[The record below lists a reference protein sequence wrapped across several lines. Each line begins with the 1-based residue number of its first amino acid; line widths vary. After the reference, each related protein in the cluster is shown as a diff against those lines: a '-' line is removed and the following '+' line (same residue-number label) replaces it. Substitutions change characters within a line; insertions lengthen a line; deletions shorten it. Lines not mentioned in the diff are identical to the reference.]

1 MDLLTI
7 IGTRP
12 QIIKAA
18 TVHKVIAMR
27 YDGYLNEHLLYTG
40 QHYDAN
46 MSEIFFK
53 QLQMPAPTYRLDIRE
68 TLQGQQTAA
77 MLSGIEKVMQSRHF
91 DAVLVYGDTNSTL
104 AGALAAAKMQIPLF
118 HVEAG
123 LRSFCMTMPEEV
135 NRIVTDHLSQV
146 CYAPTETAYRQLLRE
161 GLGSGDAVFPNGKHR
176 EIVCSGDVMYD
187 SCLHHA
193 AQTDRVQSCLDS
205 YGLRQGAYVLATVH
219 RAANT
224 DAPQRLAGICT
235 ALSSITRQYGL
246 PVVLPLHP
254 RTRKAIEAMSGLD
267 IATLHVVPPVG
278 YLDMLA
284 LESNAQV
291 VLTDSGGVQ
300 KESYFLQRPCVIL
313 RDETEWT
320 EIVQAGAAA
329 IAGSEPDTILSV
341 YNRMRSV
348 VVAPPTA
355 YGDGHAA
362 TYIVDHMVQCLS
374 C

>member
-18 TVHKVIAMR
+18 TVHQVIDRR
-27 YDGYLNEHLLYTG
+27 YSGRLNEHLLYTG

-46 MSEIFFK
+46 MSEIFFQ
-53 QLQMPAPTYRLDIRE
+53 QLQMPAPTYRLDVRE
-68 TLQGQQTAA
+68 SLQGQQTAS
-77 MLSGIEKVMQSRHF
+77 MLSGIEAVMQSRHF
-91 DAVLVYGDTNSTL
+91 DVALVYGDTNSTL

-135 NRIVTDHLSQV
+135 NRIVADHLSQV

-187 SCLHHA
+187 SCQHYA
-193 AQTDRVQSCLDS
+193 AQTDRVQSCLDA
-205 YGLRQGAYVLATVH
+205 YGLQQGGYVLATIH

-224 DAPQRLAGICT
+224 DDPRRLTGICT
-235 ALSSITRQYGL
+235 ALSSLTKQYGL

-254 RTRKAIEAMSGLD
+254 RTRKAIEALGGLD
-267 IATLHVVPPVG
+267 LATLRVVPPTG

-320 EIVQAGAAA
+320 EIVEAGAAT
-329 IAGSEPDTILSV
+329 IAGSDPDTILSA
-341 YNRMRSV
+341 YDRMRSV

-362 TYIVDHMVQCLS
+362 THIVDHMVHYLS